1 MKSKF
6 ILGLGISLGILSACD
21 DNDNF
26 DVKFDAV
33 GDIYVRCQK
42 IDNEIKYAP
51 VYIAYSNI
59 YMSEAEVAFSDENS
73 PVITLNKLGENT
85 TIFTSTPSIEDYSTN
100 DIING
105 DYEFNLISTE
115 SDSLKVT
122 DELLEV
128 RIDPIEITKFEY
140 DADNHE
146 IDIVWDVVNN
156 SDIYRITIATKINGR
171 IVYRAF
177 TKKEVKLVEIEN
189 YTEWDSSYTMQEG
202 TTYTISVS
210 AYKFEDS
217 DNESMY
223 HINQES
229 VEYREIEW

>member
-26 DVKFDAV
+26 DVEFDAV

-51 VYIAYSNI
+51 VYYAYSNI
-59 YMSEAEVAFSDENS
+59 YMSEAKVAFSDEDS
-73 PVITLNKLGENT
+73 PVFTLSKLGENARS
-85 TIFTSTPSIEDYSTN
+85 FASTPTIGDYSTD
-100 DIING
+100 DIVNG

-122 DELLEV
+122 DELLED
-128 RIDPIEITKFEY
+128 RIAPIELTKFEY
-140 DADNHE
+140 DDENHE
-146 IDIVWDVVNN
+146 IDMTWNTVENR
-156 SDIYRITIATKINGR
+156 DIYHVTIATEIDGR
-171 IVYRAF
+171 IVYSSERLNEN
-177 TKKEVKLVEIEN
+177 KLLLKETSLGWDPT
-189 YTEWDSSYTMQEG
+189 YTMKAGTSYTV
-202 TTYTISVS
+202 SVS
-210 AYKFEDS
+210 AYKFENS
-217 DNESMY
+217 NQQSGY

>member
-1 MKSKF
+1 MKSKI

-21 DNDNF
+21 DNDDF

-33 GDIYVRCQK
+33 GDVYVRCQK

-51 VYIAYSNI
+51 VYVAYSNM
-59 YMSEAEVAFSDENS
+59 YMSKAELTFSDEDS
-73 PVITLNKLGENT
+73 PVIALSKFGESAMK
-85 TIFTSTPSIEDYSTN
+85 FASTPAIEDYSTN
-100 DIING
+100 DINNG

-122 DELLEV
+122 DKLLEE

-140 DADNHE
+140 NAENHE
-146 IDIVWDVVNN
+146 VDMTWNTVENR
-156 SDIYRITIATKINGR
+156 DIYHITIATEIDGQTVFKSDILNEN
-171 IVYRAF
+171 
-177 TKKEVKLVEIEN
+177 KLLLKETTSGWNPN
-189 YTEWDSSYTMQEG
+189 YTMKAG
-202 TTYTISVS
+202 TTYTVCVS
-210 AYKFEDS
+210 AYKFENS
-217 DNESMY
+217 NQQSGY

>member
-6 ILGLGISLGILSACD
+6 ILGLGISLGVLSACEK
-21 DNDNF
+21 NDNF

-59 YMSEAEVAFSDENS
+59 YMSEAEVAFSDHKS
-73 PVITLNKLGENT
+73 PVITLIKVGENAVR
-85 TIFTSTPSIEDYSTN
+85 FTSTPAVDDYSTN
-100 DIING
+100 DINNG
-105 DYEFNLISTE
+105 DYEFNLVSTE

-122 DELLEV
+122 DKLLEE
-128 RIDPIEITKFEY
+128 RIDPIEITKFDY
-140 DADNHE
+140 DAEKHE
-146 IDIVWDVVNN
+146 IDIAWNMVENR
-156 SDIYRITIATKINGR
+156 DIYHITIATEIDGR
-171 IVYRAF
+171 TVFSSERLNENKLIL
-177 TKKEVKLVEIEN
+177 KETSLGWDSN
-189 YTEWDSSYTMQEG
+189 YTMKAG
-202 TTYTISVS
+202 TTYTVSVS
-210 AYKFEDS
+210 AYKFENS
-217 DNESMY
+217 NQQSGY